1 MAADAFPGPAG
12 ICRRIVLYGNPILRT
27 VARQI
32 DKITPEIRQLI
43 ADLQATML
51 RKDGVGLAANQI
63 GVPVAIFALNP
74 QGADIDRPPA
84 GIINPQI
91 IATEGQIEREEG
103 CLSFPDVFEV
113 ITRPEMVIVKG
124 IDAAG
129 KIIQIEASGLLARA
143 IIHEYEHLQGILF
156 IDHLS
161 DVRRKLL
168 ESRLNEI
175 KEEEQKACG

>member
-1 MAADAFPGPAG
+1 MAADAISGPAG
-12 ICRRIVLYGNPILRT
+12 ICRRIVLYGNPVLRT

-43 ADLQATML
+43 ADLQVTML

-63 GVPVAIFALNP
+63 GIPIAVFALNP
-74 QGADIDRPPA
+74 QGADVDRPPA
-84 GIINPQI
+84 SIINPQI

-103 CLSFPDVFEV
+103 CLSFPDIFEV
-113 ITRPEMVIVKG
+113 VSRPEMVIVKG

-129 KIIQIEASGLLARA
+129 QTIQIEATGLLARA
-143 IIHEYEHLQGILF
+143 IIHEYEHLQGVLF

-161 DVRRKLL
+161 EVRRKLL
-168 ESRLNEI
+168 ASRLNEL